1 MGAGPARFGVE
12 RRGYGNVNG
21 RYIDVDGIN
30 TWYLDEGSGPA
41 VVLLHGAALAVD
53 AYITW
58 YRVIEVLRGKFRFI
72 APDQV
77 GFGRTDMPPG
87 GVYWNRHRRVD
98 HALAFLERL
107 GVRDA
112 CLVGH
117 SEGAYMATRLAITA
131 PHLASRLV
139 IVTSGATA
147 PYLGGDADKEWMA
160 AASAAYNDP
169 TRFDSEDD
177 FVRTSGRLS
186 RAENPRYEEILREN
200 YRRAVEVGQERLFR
214 EMPAEESNYDTYVK
228 LQQEHIFPHLDALS
242 LPTLLVWAENDA
254 TVPVARG
261 LKLLEHIPG
270 AEFHLF
276 RDAAHNVMHDQ
287 SAGFNRLLGSWCAG

>member
-1 MGAGPARFGVE
+1 M
-12 RRGYGNVNG
+12 NG
-21 RYIDVDGIN
+21 HYVDIDGIR
-30 TWYLDEGSGPA
+30 TWYLDEGSGPP

-58 YRVIEVLRGKFRFI
+58 FRTMEALGNSFRLI

-77 GFGRTDMPPG
+77 GFGRTDMPPD

-98 HALAFLERL
+98 HALAFLEHL
-107 GVRDA
+107 GVRNA
-112 CLVGH
+112 CLAGH
-117 SEGAYMATRLAITA
+117 SEGGYMATRIAIEA

-147 PYLGGDADKEWMA
+147 PYLGGDADREWMA
-160 AASAAYNDP
+160 AAAAAYNDP
-169 TRFDSEDD
+169 SRFDSEDD
-177 FVRTSGRLS
+177 FVRTSARLS
-186 RAENPRYEEILREN
+186 RAADPCYEAILRDN
-200 YRRAVEVGQERLFR
+200 YRRAVETGQDRMFR
-214 EMPAEESNYDTYVK
+214 EMPAEDANYETYVK
-228 LQQEHIFPHLDALS
+228 LQEEHIFPHLEALS
-242 LPTLLVWAENDA
+242 IPTLLVWAEDDT

-261 LKLLEHIPG
+261 LKLLERIPG

-287 SAGFNRLLGSWCAG
+287 AEGFNRLLRSWCAG

>member
-1 MGAGPARFGVE
+1 M
-12 RRGYGNVNG
+12 NG
-21 RYIDVDGIN
+21 RYIDIDGFN
-30 TWYLDEGSGPA
+30 TWYLDEGSGPT

-53 AYITW
+53 AEITW
-58 YRVIEVLRGKFRFI
+58 FRTIEALRGEFRLV

-87 GVYWNRHRRVD
+87 GVYWNRHRRVG
-98 HALAFLERL
+98 HALALIERL
-107 GVRDA
+107 GIRDA

-117 SEGAYMATRLAITA
+117 SEGAYVATRIAISA

-147 PYLGGDADKEWMA
+147 PYLGGDADNEWKA
-160 AASAAYNDP
+160 AAAAAYNDP
-169 TRFDSEDD
+169 SRFDSEDA

-186 RAENPRYEEILREN
+186 RSADPRFEAILRAN
-200 YRRAVEVGQERLFR
+200 YRRAVEVGQERMFR
-214 EMPAEESNYDTYVK
+214 EIPAEEANYDTYVK
-228 LQQEHIFPHLDALS
+228 LQEEHIFPYLDTLS
-242 LPTLLVWAENDA
+242 IPALLVWAEDDA

-261 LKLLEHIPG
+261 LKLFERIPG

-287 SAGFNRLLGSWCAG
+287 AEGFSRLLRSWCAG

>member
-1 MGAGPARFGVE
+1 MS
-12 RRGYGNVNG
+12 G
-21 RYIDVDGIN
+21 RYIAVDGVN
-30 TWYLDEGSGPA
+30 TWYLDEGSGPPI
-41 VVLLHGAALAVD
+41 VLLHGAALAVD
-53 AYITW
+53 AEITW
-58 YRVIEVLRGKFRFI
+58 FRTMEALREDFRLV

-98 HALAFLERL
+98 HALAFIERL
-107 GVRDA
+107 GIRDA

-117 SEGAYMATRLAITA
+117 SEGAYMATRIAITA

-147 PYLGGDADKEWMA
+147 PYLGGDLDREWMA
-160 AASAAYNDP
+160 AAAAAYNDP
-169 TRFDSEDD
+169 SRFTSEDD

-186 RAENPRYEEILREN
+186 RSADPRFEAILRAN
-200 YRRAVEVGQERLFR
+200 YRRAVEVGQERMFR
-214 EMPAEESNYDTYVK
+214 EMPAEEANYTTYVK
-228 LQQEHIFPHLDALS
+228 LQEEHIFPHLDSLS
-242 LPTLLVWAENDA
+242 IPTLLVWAEDDA

-261 LKLLEHIPG
+261 LKLLERIPG

-276 RDAAHNVMHDQ
+276 RNAAHNVMHDQ
-287 SAGFNRLLGSWCAG
+287 AEGFNRLLRSWCAG

>member
-1 MGAGPARFGVE
+1 MN
-12 RRGYGNVNG
+12 GNYVD
-21 RYIDVDGIN
+21 IDGMR
-30 TWYLDEGSGPA
+30 TWYLDEGSGPPI
-41 VVLLHGAALAVD
+41 VLLHGAALAVD

-58 YRVIEVLRGKFRFI
+58 FRTMEALGDRFRLI

-77 GFGRTDMPPG
+77 GFGRTDMPPD

-98 HALAFLERL
+98 HALAFLEHL
-107 GVRDA
+107 GVRNA
-112 CLVGH
+112 CLAGH
-117 SEGAYMATRLAITA
+117 SEGGYMAARLAIIA

-139 IVTSGATA
+139 VVTSGATA
-147 PYLGGDADKEWMA
+147 PYLGGDADDEWKA

-169 TRFDSEDD
+169 SRFDSEDD

-186 RAENPRYEEILREN
+186 RAADPRYEAILRDN
-200 YRRAVEVGQERLFR
+200 YRRAISVGQERMFR
-214 EMPAEESNYDTYVK
+214 EMPSEDANYETYVK
-228 LQQEHIFPHLDALS
+228 LQEEHIFPHLEALS
-242 LPTLLVWAENDA
+242 IPTLLVWAEDDA

-261 LKLLEHIPG
+261 LKLLERIPG

-287 SAGFNRLLGSWCAG
+287 AEGFNRLLRSWCAG

>member
-1 MGAGPARFGVE
+1 M
-12 RRGYGNVNG
+12 NG
-21 RYIDVDGIN
+21 RYIDIDGFN
-30 TWYLDEGSGPA
+30 TWYLDEGSGPT

-53 AYITW
+53 AEVTW
-58 YRVIEVLRGKFRFI
+58 FRTIEALRGEFRLV

-98 HALAFLERL
+98 HALAFIERL
-107 GVRDA
+107 GIRDA

-117 SEGAYMATRLAITA
+117 SEGAYMATRIAITA

-147 PYLGGDADKEWMA
+147 PYLGGDADREWMDA
-160 AASAAYNDP
+160 AAAAYNDP

-186 RAENPRYEEILREN
+186 RSADPRFEAILRAN
-200 YRRAVEVGQERLFR
+200 YRRAVEVGQERMFR
-214 EMPAEESNYDTYVK
+214 EIPAEESNYETYVK
-228 LQQEHIFPHLDALS
+228 LQEEHIFPYLDALS
-242 LPTLLVWAENDA
+242 IPALLVWAEDDA

-261 LKLLEHIPG
+261 LKLFERIPG

-276 RDAAHNVMHDQ
+276 RNAAHNVMHDQ
-287 SAGFNRLLGSWCAG
+287 AEGFNRLLRSWCAG

>member
-1 MGAGPARFGVE
+1 M
-12 RRGYGNVNG
+12 NG
-21 RYIDVDGIN
+21 RYIDVDGFR
-30 TWYLDEGSGPA
+30 TWYLDEGSGPP

-58 YRVIEVLRGKFRFI
+58 FRTIEALRDRFRLV

-77 GFGRTDMPPG
+77 GFGRTDLPPG

-107 GVRDA
+107 GIRDA

-117 SEGAYMATRLAITA
+117 SEGAYMATRLAIVA

-147 PYLGGDADKEWMA
+147 PYLGGDADREWKA
-160 AASAAYNDP
+160 AAEAAYNDP
-169 TRFDSEDD
+169 SRFDSEDA
-177 FVRTSGRLS
+177 FVRTSARLS
-186 RAENPRYEEILREN
+186 RVEDPRFEAILREN
-200 YRRAVEVGQERLFR
+200 YRRAVAVGQDRMFR
-214 EMPAEESNYDTYVK
+214 EMPVEDRDYDTYVK
-228 LQQEHIFPHLDALS
+228 LQEEHLFPHLDALGV
-242 LPTLLVWAENDA
+242 PTLVVWAENDA

-261 LKLLEHIPG
+261 LELLERIPG
-270 AEFHLF
+270 AELHLF

-287 SAGFNRLLGSWCAG
+287 AEGFNRLLRSWCTG